1 MSHVEAI
8 QSKVLFISA
17 ENGWGLNK
25 DEKEMFKNRLDV
37 LRSKVS
43 RSTTALEQ
51 HHSHLLTSSTLPPP
65 LPSPIL

>member
-17 ENGWGLNK
+17 ENGWGLSK
-25 DEKEMFKNRLDV
+25 DEEGMFKNRLDV

-43 RSTTALEQ
+43 
-51 HHSHLLTSSTLPPP
+51 
-65 LPSPIL
+65 